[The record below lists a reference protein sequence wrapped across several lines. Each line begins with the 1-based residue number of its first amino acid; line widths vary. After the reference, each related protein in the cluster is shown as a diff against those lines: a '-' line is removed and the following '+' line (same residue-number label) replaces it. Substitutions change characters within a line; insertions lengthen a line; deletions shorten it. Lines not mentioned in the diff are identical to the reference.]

1 VVRDRP
7 GSVSRVSIPDRL
19 ADLVG
24 VASPTGAEHDAV
36 DLLADWLGAG
46 PADEVDRFTVPMAE
60 MEDDPEYPGREVE
73 RDEIPVVAARKALGG
88 PGPTVVLTGHV
99 DTVEV
104 GERSRWSRDPAG
116 EADGDRLYGRG
127 ACDMKAGVVASL
139 AAFEEIAS
147 HAEGRG
153 GEIRFVAVPGEE
165 DGGTGTLA
173 AIRRGWG
180 GDHVIVAE
188 PTSAGSDPDVVIA
201 HGGALTM
208 TIEVEGRG
216 AHGSV
221 PGEGESALDHFYT
234 VYRAMRQVE
243 RDLNASV
250 EHPQMRALPLPHA
263 TTVGVVRGGWWASN
277 VMERLTAE
285 ARIGVPVG
293 QTTAQAEEA
302 FRDAVLRLTSED
314 PWLAE
319 HPPGIALT
327 GAAFGSSS
335 IEPDHQLVAAV
346 VAAAAETTGR
356 TPVLR
361 GAPYGCDM
369 ALWRRVGGAA
379 ALVYGP
385 GDVALAHAADEWVSI
400 AETTA
405 AAATLAEAA
414 RRLLSV

>member
-1 VVRDRP
+1 MTLAE
-7 GSVSRVSIPDRL
+7 RL
-19 ADLVG
+19 AALVG
-24 VASPTGAEHDAV
+24 VQSPTGAEHDAV
-36 DLLADWLGAG
+36 DLVEDWLRAG
-46 PADEVDRFTVPMAE
+46 PADEVDRFTVPMAALE
-60 MEDDPEYPGREVE
+60 RDPEYPGREVE
-73 RDEIPVVAARKALGG
+73 RDDVPAVAARASLGG

-104 GERSRWSRDPAG
+104 GERSRWSHDPGG
-116 EADGDRLYGRG
+116 EVEGDRLYGRG
-127 ACDMKAGVVASL
+127 ACDMKAGLVAAL
-139 AAFEEIAS
+139 AAFETISADS
-147 HAEGRG
+147 EGLA

-173 AIRRGWG
+173 AIRRGWT

-188 PTSAGSDPDVVIA
+188 PTSAGDGPDVVIA

-243 RDLNASV
+243 REVNASV
-250 EHPQMRALPLPHA
+250 DHPLMKRLPLPHA

-277 VMERLTAE
+277 VMERITAE

-293 QTTAQAEEA
+293 QTTSEAEEA
-302 FRDAVLRLTSED
+302 FRRDVLRLTAED

-319 HPPGIALT
+319 HPPAITLT

-335 IEPDHQLVAAV
+335 IEPDHPLVGAVARAAT
-346 VAAAAETTGR
+346 ETTGR
-356 TPVLR
+356 TPDLR

-379 ALVYGP
+379 AVVYGP

-400 AETTA
+400 SEAKT
-405 AAATLAEAA
+405 AAATLTAAA
-414 RRLLSV
+414 RRLLAS